1 MFHIKNIAMLGAL
14 LGILGGC
21 GYVDAYEEAVYD
33 EEPIYCY
40 QSLANVECFIEPY
53 HRDKRRMVNYYG
65 PHPTRYDE
73 PDTLEMLELAAPEK
87 IKYWVKDPEPVPE
100 QIIKMDSDKKSL
112 AAAGGTMIKPILR
125 QKQRARDT
133 AVLERMG
140 VNGPEGMQPVNSIVQ
155 GGTLIIN
162 GNRASVDSN

>member
-1 MFHIKNIAMLGAL
+1 MFHIKYTAMLGGL
-14 LGILGGC
+14 SCLLGGC

-40 QSLANVECFIEPY
+40 QSLANVECYKEPN

-65 PHPTRYDE
+65 PQPTRYDE
-73 PDTLEMLELAAPEK
+73 SDTLEMPELAAPEE
-87 IKYWVKDPEPVPE
+87 IEYWVKDPEPMRE
-100 QIIKMDSDKKSL
+100 QMVKMDSDKKSL
-112 AAAGGTMIKPILR
+112 AAAGRTMIKPMPR
-125 QKQRARDT
+125 HKQRARDT